1 VFDHVARNCSKPAEA
16 GVPCRRTNICAPRA
30 FSRLSHRESG
40 VNLIGAPAASEQH
53 PAVHP
58 ENANFE

>member
-1 VFDHVARNCSKPAEA
+1 MSAVRADEYLCAARILPPE
-16 GVPCRRTNICAPRA
+16 P
-30 FSRLSHRESG
+30 RESG

-58 ENANFE
+58 ENADFE